1 MHVHVCVT
9 LHGYLHVNVNV
20 NASSRSL
27 THPVFFHSCLP
38 GTLFRSPLMS
48 ASPSSMT
55 ARVQSSL
62 NQLPAG
68 RPSYS
73 SFLPFLWCVQ
83 GVSVWQTIPEQL
95 PWQTEAGALVPA
107 GHTKLFSS
115 QLVCLSL
122 WLNAWCHWI
131 QRISIH
137 RIFALSEDLFICMK
151 WQNQKQPDITLLHR
165 SSQPL
170 SFSFKLDGVGPVDN
184 RRSNN

>member
-27 THPVFFHSCLP
+27 THPVFFHPCLP

-83 GVSVWQTIPEQL
+83 GVSVWQTIPDQL

-131 QRISIH
+131 QRISMYTQDICSVWGFVYMYEVAEPETT
-137 RIFALSEDLFICMK
+137 RYYFTPQIFSAT
-151 WQNQKQPDITLLHR
+151 QLLIQTR
-165 SSQPL
+165 WGRP
-170 SFSFKLDGVGPVDN
+170 
-184 RRSNN
+184 RW